1 MIEKDTLLT
10 VFGVILLSF
19 SYGFSSSYLWG
30 NTLESRVLGSWIPFA
45 LNGAVLVYIVAGL
58 VNVTKISGSVR
69 ALFITLLITMALI
82 EVSYMYEKPQTAGA
96 TSVAWLLVTS
106 FTLLRLY
113 MIISLHCDFPKSL
126 LAKMAS
132 DVVSTTGL
140 PSRVP
145 SVVPKAQDTSSEPK
159 IEPDWNRSFDVLEKA
174 LRRAEAEELI
184 TADEKLEQI
193 NKFRAA
199 WGKPPALPKPPKDG
213 VLKGGRKR

>member
-58 VNVTKISGSVR
+58 VNVTRISGSVR
-69 ALFITLLITMALI
+69 ALFITLLVIMALI

-96 TSVAWLLVTS
+96 TNVAWLLVTS

-140 PSRVP
+140 PTRVP
-145 SVVPKAQDTSSEPK
+145 PKAQDTLSEAKP
-159 IEPDWNRSFDVLEKA
+159 EPDWNRSFDVLEKA
-174 LRRAEAEELI
+174 LRRAEAEDLI

-199 WGKPPALPKPPKDG
+199 WGKPPALPKPPKDA
-213 VLKGGRKR
+213 VVKGGRKR

>member
-19 SYGFSSSYLWG
+19 SYGFSSAYLWG

-69 ALFITLLITMALI
+69 ALFITLLVIMALI
-82 EVSYMYEKPQTAGA
+82 EVSYMYEKPQTTGA
-96 TSVAWLLVTS
+96 INVAWLLVTS

-113 MIISLHCDFPKSL
+113 MIISLHCDFPKSV

-132 DVVSTTGL
+132 DVVSSTKVAT
-140 PSRVP
+140 VI
-145 SVVPKAQDTSSEPK
+145 PKVQDTLVETKS
-159 IEPDWNRSFDVLEKA
+159 EPDWNRAFGVLDNA
-174 LRRAEAEELI
+174 LRKAEAEKLI

-199 WGKPPALPKPPKDG
+199 WGKPPKEV

>member
-1 MIEKDTLLT
+1 MIEKDALLT

-45 LNGAVLVYIVAGL
+45 LNGAVLIYIVAGL
-58 VNVTKISGSVR
+58 VNVTRISGSVR
-69 ALFITLLITMALI
+69 ALFITLLVIMALI
-82 EVSYMYEKPQTAGA
+82 EVSYMYEKPQTTGA
-96 TSVAWLLVTS
+96 TNVAWLLVTS

-132 DVVSTTGL
+132 DVVSSTGL
-140 PSRVP
+140 PAKVSVP
-145 SVVPKAQDTSSEPK
+145 PKTQDTLAEPK
-159 IEPDWNRSFDVLEKA
+159 PEPDWNRAFGAFENA
-174 LRRAEAEELI
+174 LRKAEY
-184 TADEKLEQI
+184 TPDEKLEQI

-199 WGKPPALPKPPKDG
+199 WGKPPKEV

>member
-19 SYGFSSSYLWG
+19 SYGFSSAYLWG

-69 ALFITLLITMALI
+69 ALFITLLVIMALF

-96 TSVAWLLVTS
+96 TNVAWLLVTS

-113 MIISLHCDFPKSL
+113 MIISLHCDFPKSV

-140 PSRVP
+140 PSKVP
-145 SVVPKAQDTSSEPK
+145 LVAPKAQDSLAEPK
-159 IEPDWNRSFDVLEKA
+159 VEPDWNRAFGAFENA
-174 LRRAEAEELI
+174 LRKAEY
-184 TADEKLEQI
+184 TPDEKLEQI

-199 WGKPPALPKPPKDG
+199 WGKPPKDV

>member
-30 NTLESRVLGSWIPFA
+30 NTLESRALGSWVPFA
-45 LNGAVLVYIVAGL
+45 LNGAVLIYIVAGL
-58 VNVTKISGSVR
+58 VNITRISGSVR
-69 ALFITLLITMALI
+69 ALFITLLVIMALI

-96 TSVAWLLVTS
+96 TNVAWLLVTS

-113 MIISLHCDFPKSL
+113 MIISLHCDFPKSI

-140 PSRVP
+140 PTKVASAG
-145 SVVPKAQDTSSEPK
+145 PKAQDMLAESKP
-159 IEPDWNRSFDVLEKA
+159 EPDWNRAFGAFENA
-174 LRRAEAEELI
+174 LRKADY
-184 TADEKLEQI
+184 TPDEKLEQI

-199 WGKPPALPKPPKDG
+199 WGKAPKDV

>member
-1 MIEKDTLLT
+1 
-10 VFGVILLSF
+10 
-19 SYGFSSSYLWG
+19 
-30 NTLESRVLGSWIPFA
+30 
-45 LNGAVLVYIVAGL
+45 
-58 VNVTKISGSVR
+58 
-69 ALFITLLITMALI
+69 
-82 EVSYMYEKPQTAGA
+82 
-96 TSVAWLLVTS
+96 
-106 FTLLRLY
+106 

-140 PSRVP
+140 PTKVASAG
-145 SVVPKAQDTSSEPK
+145 PKAQDTSSEPR

-199 WGKPPALPKPPKDG
+199 WGKPPALPKPPRDA

>member
-1 MIEKDTLLT
+1 M
-10 VFGVILLSF
+10 
-19 SYGFSSSYLWG
+19 WG

-69 ALFITLLITMALI
+69 ALFITLLVIMALI
-82 EVSYMYEKPQTAGA
+82 EVSYMYEKPQTTGA
-96 TSVAWLLVTS
+96 INVAWLLVTS

-113 MIISLHCDFPKSL
+113 MIISLHCDFPKSV

-132 DVVSTTGL
+132 DVVSSTKVAT
-140 PSRVP
+140 VI
-145 SVVPKAQDTSSEPK
+145 PKVQDTLVETKS
-159 IEPDWNRSFDVLEKA
+159 EPDWNRAFGVLDNA
-174 LRRAEAEELI
+174 LRKAEAEKLI

-199 WGKPPALPKPPKDG
+199 WGKPPKEV

>member
-1 MIEKDTLLT
+1 MIEKDALLT

-45 LNGAVLVYIVAGL
+45 LNGAVLIYIVAGL
-58 VNVTKISGSVR
+58 VNVTRISGSVR
-69 ALFITLLITMALI
+69 ALFITLLVIMALI
-82 EVSYMYEKPQTAGA
+82 EVSYMYEKPQTTGA
-96 TSVAWLLVTS
+96 TNVAWLLVTS

-140 PSRVP
+140 PTRVP
-145 SVVPKAQDTSSEPK
+145 PKAQDTLAELKP
-159 IEPDWNRSFDVLEKA
+159 EPDWNRAFGAFENA
-174 LRRAEAEELI
+174 LRKADY
-184 TADEKLEQI
+184 TPDEKLEQI

-199 WGKPPALPKPPKDG
+199 WGKAPKEV

>member
-1 MIEKDTLLT
+1 MIEKDALLT

-69 ALFITLLITMALI
+69 ALFITLLVIMALI
-82 EVSYMYEKPQTAGA
+82 EVSYMYEKPQTTGA
-96 TSVAWLLVTS
+96 INVAWLLVTS

-113 MIISLHCDFPKSL
+113 MIVSLHCDFPKSV

-132 DVVSTTGL
+132 DVVSSTKVAT
-140 PSRVP
+140 VI
-145 SVVPKAQDTSSEPK
+145 PKVQDTLVETKS
-159 IEPDWNRSFDVLEKA
+159 EPDWNRAFGVLDNA
-174 LRRAEAEELI
+174 LRKAEAEKLI

-199 WGKPPALPKPPKDG
+199 WGKPPKEV

>member
-19 SYGFSSSYLWG
+19 SYGFSSAYLWG

-45 LNGAVLVYIVAGL
+45 LNGAVMVYIVAGL

-69 ALFITLLITMALI
+69 ALFITLLVIMALI
-82 EVSYMYEKPQTAGA
+82 EVSYMYEKPQTTGA
-96 TSVAWLLVTS
+96 INVAWLLVTS

-113 MIISLHCDFPKSL
+113 MIVSLHCDFPKSV

-132 DVVSTTGL
+132 DVVSSTGL
-140 PSRVP
+140 PTRV
-145 SVVPKAQDTSSEPK
+145 SSAAPKVQDTLVETKS
-159 IEPDWNRSFDVLEKA
+159 EPDWNRAFGVLDNA
-174 LRRAEAEELI
+174 LRKAEAEKLI

-199 WGKPPALPKPPKDG
+199 WGKPPKEV

>member
-1 MIEKDTLLT
+1 MIEKDALLT

-45 LNGAVLVYIVAGL
+45 LNGAVLIYIVAGL
-58 VNVTKISGSVR
+58 VNVTRISGSVR
-69 ALFITLLITMALI
+69 ALFITLLVIMALI
-82 EVSYMYEKPQTAGA
+82 EVSYMYEKPQTTGA
-96 TSVAWLLVTS
+96 TNVAWLLVTS

-132 DVVSTTGL
+132 DVVSSTGL
-140 PSRVP
+140 PTRVP
-145 SVVPKAQDTSSEPK
+145 PKAQDTLAEPK
-159 IEPDWNRSFDVLEKA
+159 PEPDWNRAFGAFENA
-174 LRRAEAEELI
+174 LRKAEY
-184 TADEKLEQI
+184 TPDEKLEQI

-199 WGKPPALPKPPKDG
+199 WGKPPKEV

>member
-10 VFGVILLSF
+10 VFGIILLSF

-45 LNGAVLVYIVAGL
+45 LNGAVLIYIVAGL
-58 VNVTKISGSVR
+58 VNVTRISGGVR

-96 TSVAWLLVTS
+96 TNVAWLLVTS

-126 LAKMAS
+126 MAKMAS
-132 DVVSTTGL
+132 DVVSSTGL
-140 PSRVP
+140 PTKVSAA
-145 SVVPKAQDTSSEPK
+145 PKAQDTLLEPRP
-159 IEPDWNRSFDVLEKA
+159 EPDWNRAFGAFENA
-174 LRRAEAEELI
+174 LRKGEY
-184 TADEKLEQI
+184 TPDERLEQI

-199 WGKPPALPKPPKDG
+199 WGKPPKDL

>member
-30 NTLESRVLGSWIPFA
+30 NTLESRVIGSWIPFA

-69 ALFITLLITMALI
+69 ALFITLLVLMALI
-82 EVSYMYEKPQTAGA
+82 EVSYMYEKPQTTGA
-96 TSVAWLLVTS
+96 INVAWLLVTS

-113 MIISLHCDFPKSL
+113 MIISLHCDFPKSV

-132 DVVSTTGL
+132 DVVSSTK
-140 PSRVP
+140 VA
-145 SVVPKAQDTSSEPK
+145 SVLPKAQDILVEPK
-159 IEPDWNRSFDVLEKA
+159 PEPDWNRAFGVLDNA
-174 LRRAEAEELI
+174 LRKAEAEKLI

-199 WGKPPALPKPPKDG
+199 WGKPPKDV

>member
-19 SYGFSSSYLWG
+19 SYGFSSAYLWG

-45 LNGAVLVYIVAGL
+45 LNGAVLIYIVAGL
-58 VNVTKISGSVR
+58 VNITRISGSVR
-69 ALFITLLITMALI
+69 ALFITLLVIMALI

-96 TSVAWLLVTS
+96 TNVAWLLVTS

-140 PSRVP
+140 PTKVP
-145 SVVPKAQDTSSEPK
+145 SAGPKAQDTLAEPK
-159 IEPDWNRSFDVLEKA
+159 PEPDWNRAFGAFENA
-174 LRRAEAEELI
+174 LRKADY
-184 TADEKLEQI
+184 TPDEKLEQI

-199 WGKPPALPKPPKDG
+199 WGKAPKDV

>member
-1 MIEKDTLLT
+1 MIEKDALLT

-45 LNGAVLVYIVAGL
+45 LNGAVLIYIVAGL
-58 VNVTKISGSVR
+58 VNVTRISGSVR
-69 ALFITLLITMALI
+69 ALFITLLVIMALI
-82 EVSYMYEKPQTAGA
+82 EVSYMYEKPQTTGA
-96 TSVAWLLVTS
+96 TNVAWLLVTS

-140 PSRVP
+140 PTRVP
-145 SVVPKAQDTSSEPK
+145 PKAQDTLSEAKP
-159 IEPDWNRSFDVLEKA
+159 EPDWNRSFDVLEKA
-174 LRRAEAEELI
+174 LRRAEAEDLI

-199 WGKPPALPKPPKDG
+199 WGKPPALPKPPKDA
-213 VLKGGRKR
+213 VVKGGRKR

>member
-19 SYGFSSSYLWG
+19 SYGFSSAYLWG

-69 ALFITLLITMALI
+69 ALFITLLVIMALI

-96 TSVAWLLVTS
+96 TNVAWLLVTS

-113 MIISLHCDFPKSL
+113 MIISLHCDFPKSV

-140 PSRVP
+140 PSKVP
-145 SVVPKAQDTSSEPK
+145 LVAPKA
-159 IEPDWNRSFDVLEKA
+159 EPDWNRAFGAFENA
-174 LRRAEAEELI
+174 LRKAEY
-184 TADEKLEQI
+184 TPDEKLEQI

-199 WGKPPALPKPPKDG
+199 WGKPPKDV

>member
-19 SYGFSSSYLWG
+19 SYGFSSAYLWG

-45 LNGAVLVYIVAGL
+45 LNGAVLIYIVAGL
-58 VNVTKISGSVR
+58 VNITRISGSVR
-69 ALFITLLITMALI
+69 ALFITLLVIMALI

-96 TSVAWLLVTS
+96 TNVAWLLVTS

-113 MIISLHCDFPKSL
+113 MIISLHCDFPKSI

-140 PSRVP
+140 PTKVASAG
-145 SVVPKAQDTSSEPK
+145 PKAQDMLAEPK
-159 IEPDWNRSFDVLEKA
+159 PEPDWNRAFGAFENA
-174 LRRAEAEELI
+174 LRKADY
-184 TADEKLEQI
+184 TPDEKLEQI

-199 WGKPPALPKPPKDG
+199 WGKAPKD
-213 VLKGGRKR
+213 VVAKGGRKR

>member
-19 SYGFSSSYLWG
+19 SYGFSSAYLWG

-69 ALFITLLITMALI
+69 ALFITLLVIMALI

-96 TSVAWLLVTS
+96 TNVAWLLVTS

-113 MIISLHCDFPKSL
+113 MIISLHCDFPKSV

-140 PSRVP
+140 PSKVP
-145 SVVPKAQDTSSEPK
+145 LVAPKAQDSLAEPK
-159 IEPDWNRSFDVLEKA
+159 VEPDWNRAFGAFENA
-174 LRRAEAEELI
+174 LRKAEY
-184 TADEKLEQI
+184 TPDEKLEQI

-199 WGKPPALPKPPKDG
+199 WGKPPKDV

>member
-58 VNVTKISGSVR
+58 VNVTRISGSGR
-69 ALFITLLITMALI
+69 ALFITLLVIMALI

-96 TSVAWLLVTS
+96 TNVAWLLVTS

-140 PSRVP
+140 PTKVA
-145 SVVPKAQDTSSEPK
+145 PKAQDTLAELKP
-159 IEPDWNRSFDVLEKA
+159 EPDWNRAFGAFENA
-174 LRRAEAEELI
+174 LRKADY
-184 TADEKLEQI
+184 TPDEKLEQI

-199 WGKPPALPKPPKDG
+199 WGKAPKDV